1 MDRDN
6 GTIKDLN
13 GICILNVTVSE
24 IYSEYYIVYN
34 SIAFVQ
40 ASPMQVIFRS
50 NRLQKMEVKTT
61 TWQRQRRR
69 LQLLWR
75 TSTIMDQCFHKKCI
89 TGLWKKTWQIF
100 RYLFLEAFKLLIL
113 IRYFAFCI
121 KAHIDKIL
129 RILN

>member
-61 TWQRQRRR
+61 T
-69 LQLLWR
+69 
-75 TSTIMDQCFHKKCI
+75 
-89 TGLWKKTWQIF
+89 
-100 RYLFLEAFKLLIL
+100 
-113 IRYFAFCI
+113 
-121 KAHIDKIL
+121 
-129 RILN
+129 